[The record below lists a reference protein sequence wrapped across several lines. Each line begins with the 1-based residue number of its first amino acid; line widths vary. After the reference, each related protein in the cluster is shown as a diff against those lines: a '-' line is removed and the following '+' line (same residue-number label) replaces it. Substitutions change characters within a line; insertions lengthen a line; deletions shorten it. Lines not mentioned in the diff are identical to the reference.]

1 MYMNYFI
8 KRNSLVLLLII
19 FTLALSITSSPISVL
34 KVLAKSDNAS
44 DGGGSDNGDNG
55 KGHDKGGGSDDSN
68 DGGSDDSN
76 DGGSD
81 DSNDGGSDDSNDGGS
96 DDSNDGGSDDS
107 NDGGSDDS
115 NDGGSDDSNDGGSDD
130 SNDGGSDD
138 SNDGASQS
146 SESNFQTDT
155 KNKQNNNVNK
165 IVSPIVD
172 QTLKDK
178 YGSKVFYVLINS
190 ADNKTIFV
198 PEKVT
203 LTTGSTVVWLNQDS
217 SDHMITVGSNS
228 KSEYALLNSLIL
240 PGGMVDQK
248 FQSAG

>member
-1 MYMNYFI
+1 MYINYFI
-8 KRNSLVLLLII
+8 KRNSLVLHLII

-34 KVLAKSDNAS
+34 EVLAKSDNAS
-44 DGGGSDNGDNG
+44 DGGGSDNGNNG
-55 KGHDKGGGSDDSN
+55 KGHDKGGGSDDGN
-68 DGGSDDSN
+68 DGG
-76 DGGSD
+76 
-81 DSNDGGSDDSNDGGS
+81 
-96 DDSNDGGSDDS
+96 
-107 NDGGSDDS
+107 
-115 NDGGSDDSNDGGSDD
+115 
-130 SNDGGSDD
+130 
-138 SNDGASQS
+138 SQS
-146 SESNFQTDT
+146 SESNFQSDT
-155 KNKQNNNVNK
+155 KNQQSKNNNVNE

-198 PEKVT
+198 PEKVR

-217 SDHMITVGSNS
+217 SDHRITVGSNS

-248 FQSAG
+248 FQSAGTFYYTDIDSTQSNGVVTILNSGDKENSTAMPLE

>member
-1 MYMNYFI
+1 MFYFI
-8 KRNSLVLLLII
+8 KRDSLFVLLII

-44 DGGGSDNGDNG
+44 DGGGSDNENNG
-55 KGHDKGGGSDDSN
+55 KGHDKGGRSDDSS
-68 DGGSDDSN
+68 DGGSDDSS

-81 DSNDGGSDDSNDGGS
+81 DSSDGGSDDGNDGG
-96 DDSNDGGSDDS
+96 
-107 NDGGSDDS
+107 
-115 NDGGSDDSNDGGSDD
+115 
-130 SNDGGSDD
+130 
-138 SNDGASQS
+138 SQS

-155 KNKQNNNVNK
+155 KNQQSKNNNVNE

-178 YGSKVFYVLINS
+178 YGSMVFYVLINS
-190 ADNKTIFV
+190 ADNNTIFV
-198 PEKVT
+198 PERVT
-203 LTTGSTVVWLNQDS
+203 LTTASTVVWLNQDS

-248 FQSAG
+248 FQSAGTFYYTDIDSTQSNGVVTILNSGDKDNSTAMPLE

>member
-1 MYMNYFI
+1 MYMVYFI
-8 KRNSLVLLLII
+8 KRNSLFVLLII

-55 KGHDKGGGSDDSN
+55 KGHDKG
-68 DGGSDDSN
+68 
-76 DGGSD
+76 
-81 DSNDGGSDDSNDGGS
+81 GGSDDSNDGGS

-203 LTTGSTVVWLNQDS
+203 LTTGSPVVWLNQDS

-248 FQSAG
+248 FQSA

>member
-19 FTLALSITSSPISVL
+19 FTLASSITSSPISVL
-34 KVLAKSDNAS
+34 EVLAKSDNAS
-44 DGGGSDNGDNG
+44 DGGGSDNGNNG
-55 KGHDKGGGSDDSN
+55 KGHDKGGGSDDGN
-68 DGGSDDSN
+68 DGGSDDGN
-76 DGGSD
+76 DGG
-81 DSNDGGSDDSNDGGS
+81 
-96 DDSNDGGSDDS
+96 
-107 NDGGSDDS
+107 
-115 NDGGSDDSNDGGSDD
+115 
-130 SNDGGSDD
+130 
-138 SNDGASQS
+138 SQS

-155 KNKQNNNVNK
+155 KNQKSKNNNVNE

-248 FQSAG
+248 FQSAGTFYYTDIDSTQSNGVVTILNSGDKDNSTAMPLE

>member
-19 FTLALSITSSPISVL
+19 FTLASSITSSPISVL
-34 KVLAKSDNAS
+34 EVLAKSDNAS
-44 DGGGSDNGDNG
+44 DGGGSDNGNNG
-55 KGHDKGGGSDDSN
+55 KGHDKGGGSDDGN
-68 DGGSDDSN
+68 DGGSDDGN
-76 DGGSD
+76 DGG
-81 DSNDGGSDDSNDGGS
+81 
-96 DDSNDGGSDDS
+96 
-107 NDGGSDDS
+107 
-115 NDGGSDDSNDGGSDD
+115 
-130 SNDGGSDD
+130 
-138 SNDGASQS
+138 SQS

-155 KNKQNNNVNK
+155 KNQKSKNNNVNE

-248 FQSAG
+248 FQSAGTFYYTDIESTQSKGFVTILNSGDKDNSTAMPLE

>member
-8 KRNSLVLLLII
+8 KRNSLVFLLII

-55 KGHDKGGGSDDSN
+55 KGHDKG
-68 DGGSDDSN
+68 
-76 DGGSD
+76 
-81 DSNDGGSDDSNDGGS
+81 
-96 DDSNDGGSDDS
+96 
-107 NDGGSDDS
+107 
-115 NDGGSDDSNDGGSDD
+115 GGSDD

-190 ADNKTIFV
+190 ADNKTVFV

-217 SDHMITVGSNS
+217 SDHRITVGSNS

-248 FQSAG
+248 FQSAGTFYYTDIDSTQSNGVVTILNSGDKDNSTAMPLE

>member
-34 KVLAKSDNAS
+34 EVLAKSDNAS
-44 DGGGSDNGDNG
+44 DGGGSDNGNNG
-55 KGHDKGGGSDDSN
+55 KGHDKGGGSDDGN
-68 DGGSDDSN
+68 DGGSDDGN

-81 DSNDGGSDDSNDGGS
+81 DG
-96 DDSNDGGSDDS
+96 
-107 NDGGSDDS
+107 
-115 NDGGSDDSNDGGSDD
+115 
-130 SNDGGSDD
+130 NDGGSDD

-146 SESNFQTDT
+146 SEGNFQTDT

-165 IVSPIVD
+165 IVSPIVE

-178 YGSKVFYVLINS
+178 YGSKVFYVLIKS

-248 FQSAG
+248 FQSAGTFYYTDIDSTQSNGVVTILNSGDKDNSTAIPLE